1 MRILRGS
8 ELSILVCK
16 LHLQVRLT
24 NKKSLLQWQNGEK
37 RPALNSFNER
47 ARKTTLN
54 LLRRVEGKHMRNLF
68 TVTYC
73 LQYRLAIRSE
83 RLLNWDELHVNAI
96 SRHPMQILSAACKK
110 NNSYTKKNHY
120 LFYRCWSNGI
130 GRSGNSK
137 QQINLANG
145 CWGHGTILHEIGIL
159 HHSVKTRIFI
169 RAFCE
174 SHWQSYKWLH
184 AWK

>member
-1 MRILRGS
+1 MVKWNNALCDFICDRLVYRLKDESIVLNSFTVISVRFVMRILRGS

-73 LQYRLAIRSE
+73 LQYRRAIRSE
-83 RLLNWDELHVNAI
+83 RLLN
-96 SRHPMQILSAACKK
+96 
-110 NNSYTKKNHY
+110 
-120 LFYRCWSNGI
+120 
-130 GRSGNSK
+130 
-137 QQINLANG
+137 
-145 CWGHGTILHEIGIL
+145 
-159 HHSVKTRIFI
+159 
-169 RAFCE
+169 
-174 SHWQSYKWLH
+174 
-184 AWK
+184 

>member
-1 MRILRGS
+1 MVKWNNALCDFICDRLVYRLKDESIVLNSFTVISVRFVMRILRGS

-83 RLLNWDELHVNAI
+83 RLLN
-96 SRHPMQILSAACKK
+96 
-110 NNSYTKKNHY
+110 
-120 LFYRCWSNGI
+120 
-130 GRSGNSK
+130 
-137 QQINLANG
+137 
-145 CWGHGTILHEIGIL
+145 
-159 HHSVKTRIFI
+159 
-169 RAFCE
+169 
-174 SHWQSYKWLH
+174 
-184 AWK
+184 